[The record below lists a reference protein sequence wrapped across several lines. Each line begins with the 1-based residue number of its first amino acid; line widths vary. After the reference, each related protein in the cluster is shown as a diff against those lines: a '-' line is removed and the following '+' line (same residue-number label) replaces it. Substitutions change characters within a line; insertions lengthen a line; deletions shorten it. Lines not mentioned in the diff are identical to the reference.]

1 MVKTY
6 HLFLARWSRSR
17 ARHAGG
23 GAKTGGF
30 IEGEESD
37 QIEGWDYKKREKRRD
52 SAKKMAEGYL
62 STSEGHSQ
70 RQRRLSARVSFKK
83 EAGKWT
89 IPSCCAAPI
98 KNCLYVPI
106 LTQWVPQKTPRP
118 GASHYKSISRGYSR
132 PGGKHS
138 SRKREPNGRAR
149 RMGTTAGAHPIRTR
163 STTRAL
169 IG

>member
-83 EAGKWT
+83 EAGKWDHSLLLRCPHKKLPLRT
-89 IPSCCAAPI
+89 HFDPMGPT
-98 KNCLYVPI
+98 KNSS
-106 LTQWVPQKTPRP
+106 PR
-118 GASHYKSISRGYSR
+118 SQS
-132 PGGKHS
+132 
-138 SRKREPNGRAR
+138 
-149 RMGTTAGAHPIRTR
+149 
-163 STTRAL
+163 L
-169 IG
+169 